1 MEIIEKQVE
10 KVKEVPADNYG
21 YNYGRRDINGK
32 ANAGL
37 TLGIIGTALGAWALF
52 GGRRSA
58 SLLGGTGTGS
68 GADANIAIATCGGSA
83 NGVNAPTAF
92 QAWEKECED
101 TLALQAGIYNLAMTY
116 QNNRFADRQQ
126 LNSELF
132 SAWKS
137 QIDAD
142 FGLYKSTRD
151 GFDVLSAKQNQDAF
165 NLYKS
170 QRDSDDEIRKELSDL
185 KAQVAINAAVR
196 PYQDKLIQCEI
207 DNKAKEICERYRGV
221 IPVSAT
227 PTDVYVAINS
237 QYHDYV
243 ELFKSW
249 FGDNVDQKII
259 ESAIIFWFKDVDCKA
274 ENKVVEYLGEY

>member
-10 KVKEVPADNYG
+10 KVKEVPADGYYG
-21 YNYGRRDINGK
+21 DGRRDVNGK

-52 GGRRSA
+52 GNRRS
-58 SLLGGTGTGS
+58 SGLLGLTGS
-68 GADANIAIATCGGSA
+68 GMGGSNININGLETGLGAA
-83 NGVNAPTAF
+83 NGVTSPSAF
-92 QAWEKECED
+92 QAWEKSCED
-101 TLALQAGIYNLAMTY
+101 TLALQKGLYDWALV
-116 QNNRFADRQQ
+116 QQSQRFADRQT

-132 SAWKS
+132 SVWKG

-151 GFDVLSAKQNQDAF
+151 SFDVMAAKQNQDAF

-170 QRDSDDEIRKELSDL
+170 QRDADDGIRKELSDL

-207 DNKAKEICERYRGV
+207 DKAFTAGINY
-221 IPVSAT
+221 
-227 PTDVYVAINS
+227 TDR
-237 QYHDYV
+237 
-243 ELFKSW
+243 KT
-249 FGDNVDQKII
+249 
-259 ESAIIFWFKDVDCKA
+259 CKA
-274 ENKVVEYLGEY
+274 IYGEVCLPNTPVVTGYVGANQCGCPRVVSGTTTTA